1 MAEKG
6 PFAPLVVAG
15 IRRGAEIGAAG
26 GRVKRVDLS
35 GGGMILALAQVAT
48 GERLMLCRTRAL
60 YTRLEGK
67 SGYRSR
73 LKVLTAAGQESDLSH
88 QCKIKPVVRVA
99 QRLIFTLKRAA
110 RLPFFRAFLL
120 QR

>member
-26 GRVKRVDLS
+26 GRVERVDLS
-35 GGGMILALAQVAT
+35 CGGMILALAQVAT
-48 GERLMLCRTRAL
+48 GERLMLGRTRAL

-67 SGYRSR
+67 SG
-73 LKVLTAAGQESDLSH
+73 
-88 QCKIKPVVRVA
+88 
-99 QRLIFTLKRAA
+99 
-110 RLPFFRAFLL
+110 
-120 QR
+120 